1 MSKKINRLSEMKH
14 MTLDVHRRIK
24 GDDYY
29 IGLKS
34 NLQKS
39 FDLIVKEH
47 KDVASDDIETLKRNF
62 DALQKTLDMCH
73 EDLLNFA
80 SLISCLEIK
89 YDDSEEPISRKNTK
103 NINKEINRFDINI
116 LLRYKTKDEKKWS

>member
-47 KDVASDDIETLKRNF
+47 KDIASDDIETLKTNF

-89 YDDSEEPISRKNTK
+89 YDDSEEPISKKNTK

>member
-1 MSKKINRLSEMKH
+1 

-24 GDDYY
+24 GNDYY

-47 KDVASDDIETLKRNF
+47 KDIASDDIETLKTNF

-89 YDDSEEPISRKNTK
+89 YDDSEEPISKKNTK

>member
-39 FDLIVKEH
+39 FNLIVKEH
-47 KDVASDDIETLKRNF
+47 KDVASDDIETLKTNF

-89 YDDSEEPISRKNTK
+89 YDDSEEPVSRKNIK

>member
-47 KDVASDDIETLKRNF
+47 KDIASDDIETLKRNF

>member
-29 IGLKS
+29 VGLKS

-47 KDVASDDIETLKRNF
+47 KDIASDDIETLKRNF
-62 DALQKTLDMCH
+62 DALEKTLDMCH